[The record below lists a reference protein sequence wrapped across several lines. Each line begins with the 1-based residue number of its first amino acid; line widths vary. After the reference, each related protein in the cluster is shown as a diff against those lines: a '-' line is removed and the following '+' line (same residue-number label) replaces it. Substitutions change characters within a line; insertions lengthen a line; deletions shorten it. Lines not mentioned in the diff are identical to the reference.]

1 MRAIVQSGYGRPA
14 EVLRLAEIRRPA
26 IAQDEVLVRVHAAAV
41 HADVWHSVSGL
52 PYTFRLMTGWRA
64 PREPVPGTD
73 LAGVVEAVGSRVT
86 RFTPGDE
93 VFGATT
99 RGFPVGHGGA
109 FAELAAAPEQSL
121 ALKPANVT
129 FEQAAS
135 VPASGYIAW
144 ANLLPAGRDL
154 HRKRALVN
162 GAGGGVGT
170 LALQMLKARGARV
183 TAVDAG
189 PKLAM
194 LRALGADETID
205 YTRDNVLEHGG
216 RYDLLLDIAS
226 NLRLRSCRR
235 VLTPTGLFVWIGHE
249 HYGRSGGSRL
259 VGRSIP
265 TMMGLMARSFLRDPN
280 VPRVKFPIVMPKLQ
294 DALAAMRDLMAD
306 GSLVPPIE
314 PLPLESVADAFR
326 RLEEGTVFGKVVLT
340 AAQPQPEVRAPA

>member
-1 MRAIVQSGYGRPA
+1 MRAIVQSRYGRPA
-14 EVLRLAEIRRPA
+14 DVLRLADVPRPA
-26 IAQDEVLVRVHAAAV
+26 IAADEVLVRVHAAAV

-64 PREPVPGTD
+64 PSGPVPGTD

-86 RFTPGDE
+86 CFTPGDQ

-99 RGFPVGHGGA
+99 RGFPVGNGGA

-121 ALKPANVT
+121 VLKPANVT

-144 ANLLPAGRDL
+144 ANLIPAGSDL
-154 HRKRALVN
+154 HRRRALVN

-170 LALQMLKARGARV
+170 LALQLLKARGAHV

-194 LRALGADETID
+194 LQSLGADETID
-205 YTRDNVLEHGG
+205 YTRDNVLDQGG
-216 RYDLLLDIAS
+216 RYDLILDIAS
-226 NLRLRSCRR
+226 NLPLKACRR
-235 VLTPTGLFVWIGHE
+235 VLTPSGLFLWIGHE
-249 HYGRSGGSRL
+249 HYGRGGGSRL
-259 VGRSIP
+259 FGSGIP
-265 TMMGLMARSFLRDPN
+265 TMMGLMARSLFRDPN
-280 VPRVKFPIVMPKLQ
+280 LPKVQFPIAIPKLQ

-306 GSLVPPIE
+306 GRLVPPIE
-314 PLPLESVADAFR
+314 PFPLESVADAFR

-340 AAQPQPEVRAPA
+340 VGQPQPEVRAP